1 MNFSENKIIKKDNE
15 KQTKNLV
22 LQISQIRN
30 KNVEVSF
37 YAR

>member
-37 YAR
+37 YTR